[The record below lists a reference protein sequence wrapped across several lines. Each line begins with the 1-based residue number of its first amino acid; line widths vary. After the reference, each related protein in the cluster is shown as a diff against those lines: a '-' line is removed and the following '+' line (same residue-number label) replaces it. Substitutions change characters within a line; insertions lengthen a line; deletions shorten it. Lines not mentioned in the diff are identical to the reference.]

1 MVSEE
6 TQTQQSTLGKKK
18 KGKEQVQS
26 WYLCLHQKT
35 NVVVEAKDDEW
46 EPLVF

>member
-18 KGKEQVQS
+18 KRQRTSSVMVSVPTSE
-26 WYLCLHQKT
+26 
-35 NVVVEAKDDEW
+35 D
-46 EPLVF
+46 